1 MELGAD
7 VNGAMPNGYTAL
19 LVASARGYL
28 AVVQLLIELG
38 AEGQVVES
46 DGHTALLVSAREG
59 HYATMHYLLEKVGA
73 NMDDVN
79 NAGDTAWDLLRVY
92 LQADAIMFEEAE
104 DDVDLAALLAL
115 LQFMVLRA
123 DPSPALV
130 AHLSP
135 EQVRVVHAGSRL
147 RARFPAYLV
156 RRRALLDAHCPMLLP
171 PLRALVHDY
180 MELTTTEELW
190 ATRLGQAS

>member
-7 VNGAMPNGYTAL
+7 INGAMPNGYTAL

-28 AVVQLLIELG
+28 AVVRLLIELG

-59 HYATMHYLLEKVGA
+59 HYATMHYLLEEVGA

-79 NAGDTAWDLLRVY
+79 NAGDTAWDLLTVY
-92 LQADAIMFEEAE
+92 IQADAIMFEKAE
-104 DDVDLAALLAL
+104 NDVDLAALLAL

-123 DPSPALV
+123 DLPFALV
-130 AHLSP
+130 ALLSL
-135 EQVRVVHAGSRL
+135 EHARVVQEGARL
-147 RARFPAYLV
+147 RARLPAYLV
-156 RRRALLDAHCPMLLP
+156 RRRTFLDAHCPVLLP
-171 PLRALVHDY
+171 PLRALVHGY
-180 MELTTTEELW
+180 MELTTSEELW
-190 ATRLGQAS
+190 ATGLGTTP